1 MSVSNAISASEED
14 DDDDESSLPVE
25 IKISCMTVPTDIM
38 FAVSEA
44 S

>member
-1 MSVSNAISASEED
+1 MSVSNAISASEE